1 MNAHREVAEASDL
14 LAGWRG
20 VLDPAT
26 VAWLDQRAAQVADDV
41 PLSTL
46 VAAWNEDHEE
56 LDDVDPDQLLLGR
69 LVVAMALVAKDRPVR
84 IEAS

>member
-1 MNAHREVAEASDL
+1 MKIDREVAEAWAL
-14 LAGWRG
+14 LSEWGG
-20 VLDPAT
+20 MLDAAT